1 MIARRTLLAAAA
13 LLALSGAGAAR
24 AHEVNFGIISTESTS
39 NLKTTWQPFLA
50 DMEKQTGL
58 KVNAFFA
65 PDYAGIIEGMRFNK
79 VQAAWLG
86 NASAIHAVD
95 RAKAE
100 IFVQSVA
107 HDGSPGYWSLLIAHK
122 DSPIN
127 SLKDVLAA
135 PGKFTFGNGDP
146 NSTSGFLVPSYYVF
160 ARNDIDAKKH
170 FARVVSANHETN
182 ALAVANRQVDLATN
196 NTENMDR
203 LKVTA
208 PDKHAQIKVIWK
220 SPLIPSDPIVWRKD
234 LPAATKQALKAFFL
248 TYGTPQNGKSEAQV
262 KQELAVLGKLQWAP
276 FRESSDSQLIPI
288 RELALFRDKT
298 KIQADDKLSAEEKS
312 ARIREIDQKLADL
325 RKQTGA

>member
-1 MIARRTLLAAAA
+1 MIARRTLLAATV
-13 LLALSGAGAAR
+13 LLALSGAGTASAQ
-24 AHEVNFGIISTESTS
+24 EINFGIISTESTS

-95 RAKAE
+95 RADGE

-160 ARNDIDAKKH
+160 ARNNVDPKKH
-170 FARVVSANHETN
+170 FTRVVSANHETN
-182 ALAVANRQVDLATN
+182 ALAVASRQVDLATN

-208 PDKHAQIKVIWK
+208 PDKHAQVKVIWK

-234 LPAATKQALKAFFL
+234 LPAATKQALKTFFL

-262 KQELAVLGKLQWAP
+262 KQELTVLGALQWAP
-276 FRESSDSQLIPI
+276 FRESGNSQLIPI

-325 RKQTGA
+325 RKQAGA